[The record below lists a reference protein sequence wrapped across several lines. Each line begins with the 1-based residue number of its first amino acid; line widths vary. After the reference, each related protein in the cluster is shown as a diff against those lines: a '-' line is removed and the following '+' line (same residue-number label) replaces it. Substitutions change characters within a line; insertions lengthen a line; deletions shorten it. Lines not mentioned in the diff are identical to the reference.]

1 MGSGYYDQLVNVLK
15 KQGCYF
21 YRQGK
26 GSHEIWFSP
35 LNNSS
40 FTVAYTINSRI
51 LANKILKQA
60 GIDFKF

>member
-1 MGSGYYDQLVNVLK
+1 MGSGYYDRLIVILREN
-15 KQGCYF
+15 GCHF
-21 YRQGK
+21 LRQGK
-26 GSHEIWFSP
+26 GSHENWYSP
-35 LNNSS
+35 ITNKA